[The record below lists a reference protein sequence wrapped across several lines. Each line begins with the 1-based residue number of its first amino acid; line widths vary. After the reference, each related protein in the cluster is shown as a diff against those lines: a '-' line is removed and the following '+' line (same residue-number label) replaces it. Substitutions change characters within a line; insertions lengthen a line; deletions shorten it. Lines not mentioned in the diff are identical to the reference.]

1 MMFIPRRRKKTRKLR
16 GSRLYG
22 YGKQRQHRRSG
33 RGGGFGGAGAHKHW
47 WTWYTAHWPDYFG
60 MGRRGFKRPRAREMN
75 SINLGDI
82 EKIIEELE
90 QKGAVKMRED
100 GKLEGDLIMAGY
112 DKVLG
117 KGRIDRPM
125 VIKAREFSRIALE
138 RISQAGGEAVKV

>member
-33 RGGGFGGAGAHKHW
+33 RGGGFGGAGVHKHW

-60 MGRRGFKRPRAREMN
+60 MGRRGFKRPRVREIN

-82 EKIIEELE
+82 DRMIEELK
-90 QKGAVKMRED
+90 QKGAVRIRED
-100 GKLEGDLIMAGY
+100 GKLEVDLSIAGY

-125 VIKAREFSRIALE
+125 VIKARTFSRIALE
-138 RISQAGGEAVKV
+138 RISQAGGEAVEV